1 MKPPNATPKPNR
13 NEVKDEENLRLGVNC
28 LFSMDSFFLLQ
39 FRKEMAGR
47 LQFNPPANKKLD
59 NPQKSVQGIIPPV
72 LCGQHQTSHLQAA
85 LKHIYKNQKEN
96 IQIAKHGRSLATFGT
111 CQKHPQHSK

>member
-13 NEVKDEENLRLGVNC
+13 NEVKDEEKLRLGVNC

-47 LQFNPPANKKLD
+47 LQFNP
-59 NPQKSVQGIIPPV
+59 
-72 LCGQHQTSHLQAA
+72 
-85 LKHIYKNQKEN
+85 
-96 IQIAKHGRSLATFGT
+96 R
-111 CQKHPQHSK
+111 

>member
-47 LQFNPPANKKLD
+47 LQFKTPLIRNWIILKKVF
-59 NPQKSVQGIIPPV
+59 KES
-72 LCGQHQTSHLQAA
+72 SLQFYAV
-85 LKHIYKNQKEN
+85 N
-96 IQIAKHGRSLATFGT
+96 IRHHTF
-111 CQKHPQHSK
+111 KLH